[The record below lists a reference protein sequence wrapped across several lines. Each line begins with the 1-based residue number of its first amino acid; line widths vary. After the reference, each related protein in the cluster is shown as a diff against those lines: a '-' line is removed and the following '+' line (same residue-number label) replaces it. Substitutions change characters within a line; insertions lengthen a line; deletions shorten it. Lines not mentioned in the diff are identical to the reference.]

1 MDVCE
6 NENFLILMLPE
17 GGGDDLVGSALP
29 LALTL
34 VPLNI
39 QDLGCF
45 HPQTFESV
53 IKTVGSSVRLPG
65 FESRKN
71 LFLATGTRAGCV
83 TSACFSVL
91 VCKRR
96 VK

>member
-1 MDVCE
+1 MLRCIRNCWDEWLCAFVDVCE

-45 HPQTFESV
+45 HPQTFESP

-71 LFLATGTRAGCV
+71 LFLEIELGQVA
-83 TSACFSVL
+83 
-91 VCKRR
+91 
-96 VK
+96 